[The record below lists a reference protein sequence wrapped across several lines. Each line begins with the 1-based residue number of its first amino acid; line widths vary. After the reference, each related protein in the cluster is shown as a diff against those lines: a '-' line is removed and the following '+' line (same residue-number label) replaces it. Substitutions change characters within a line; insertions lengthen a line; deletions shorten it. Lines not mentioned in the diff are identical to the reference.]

1 MLEIAPM
8 TDQPSAVIGVT
19 GATGFIGK
27 HLVHALRR
35 DGANVKALSRRP
47 QTTSSDDLPGA
58 LTWVS
63 GALDDESSLR
73 DFVDGCDAVIH
84 LAGVIKALSRDE
96 FLAQNAEGT
105 RRLAMIAAEQPEPP
119 RFIYVSS
126 LAAREPRLS
135 NYALSKREGEKAL
148 RPHAGKMS
156 FSIIRPPAVY
166 GPGDMETLRIF
177 QLVARGLAI
186 VPSTRAAKLSLLHVE
201 DLVAAILNL
210 LPLREDTGEPFEID
224 DNHPG
229 GHDWAQLIGA
239 AADALRITPKVIP
252 IPPMAL
258 YLAGALGSAWG
269 QLTQKAT
276 TLSWDKAP
284 ELLHPDWVSKG
295 PTVPGWTPR
304 WSLPDGFKNTVSW
317 AISQGLL
324 KSYS

>member
-1 MLEIAPM
+1 M
-8 TDQPSAVIGVT
+8 TAQPTAMIGVT
-19 GATGFIGK
+19 GATGFIGR
-27 HLVHALRR
+27 HLVAALRR
-35 DGANVKALSRRP
+35 DGANVKALTRKP
-47 QTTSSDDLPGA
+47 QTAPADDLPGS

-63 GALDDESSLR
+63 GALDDETSLHR
-73 DFVDGCDAVIH
+73 FVEGCDAVIH
-84 LAGVIKALSRDE
+84 LAGAIKALSRDE
-96 FLAQNAEGT
+96 FLSHNAEGA
-105 RRLAMIAAEQPEPP
+105 RRLAKIAAAQSEPP

-186 VPSTRAAKLSLLHVE
+186 VPSNRAAKLSLIHVE
-201 DLVAAILNL
+201 DLVSAILNL
-210 LPLREDTGEPFEID
+210 LPLREDAGEPFEVD

-229 GHDWAQLIGA
+229 GHDWAQVIGA
-239 AADALRITPKVIP
+239 AAEALRITPKVIP

-269 QLTQKAT
+269 QINQKAT

-284 ELLHPDWVSKG
+284 ELLHPDWVSRG

-304 WSLPDGFKNTVSW
+304 WSLPDGFKNTVNW